1 MPTFMERLQHG
12 WNAFINNK
20 DPTITQPSYS
30 YGNYSYR
37 QDRHRIRIGNER
49 TIINSIYN
57 RIATDCSSIDI
68 RHVKTDS
75 NGRFS
80 DVVDSGLNSI
90 FSLEANIDQESRAFV
105 RDIVQSMLDE
115 GVIACVPVDTT
126 TNPYKGG
133 SYDIN
138 TMRTG
143 KITKWMPRHVTI
155 ELYNDRN
162 GQRQEVTLPKEMVA
176 IVENPFYSVMN
187 EPNSTM
193 QRLIRKLRLLDDVDE
208 QSSAGKLDLIIQLP
222 YVIKTEARRAQ
233 AEQRRKDIEMQL
245 AGSKYGI
252 AYTDGTERVIQLNR
266 SLDNN
271 LMKQIEYL
279 TETLMGQLGITNEIL
294 NGTANEQTM
303 MNYYNRIV
311 EPILSAITGEFN
323 RKFLTK
329 TARTKGQTFM
339 FFRDPFKLVPVSSIA
354 DIADKFTRNEILSS
368 NEVRGLIG
376 FKPSKDPKADELRNK
391 NLNQSSNDQDTPPTV
406 APEDGADMGDDSVF
420 KEQIQNGE

>member
-20 DPTITQPSYS
+20 DPTVTQPLYS

-37 QDRHRIRIGNER
+37 QDRRRLRVGNER

-57 RIATDCSSIDI
+57 RISTDCAAIDI
-68 RHVKTDS
+68 RHVKTDV

-80 DVVDSGLNSI
+80 DVIDSGLNTI
-90 FSLEANIDQESRAFV
+90 FSLEANIDQTARSFV
-105 RDIVQSMLDE
+105 QDIVQSMLDE
-115 GVIACVPVDTT
+115 GVVACVPVDTT
-126 TNPYKGG
+126 TDPYKEG
-133 SYDIN
+133 SYDIS

-143 KITKWMPRHVTI
+143 KITKWMPRHVTV
-155 ELYNDRN
+155 ELYNDRT
-162 GQRQEVTLPKEMVA
+162 GQKQEVTLPKEMVA

-222 YVIKTEARRAQ
+222 YVIKTEARRQQ

-311 EPILSAITGEFN
+311 EPILSAITGEFI
-323 RKFLTK
+323 RKFLSK
-329 TARTKGQTFM
+329 TARTRHQSIM

-376 FKPSKDPKADELRNK
+376 FKPVKDPKADELRNK
-391 NLNQSSNDQDTPPTV
+391 NLNQASDAPSSPTTNEEEND
-406 APEDGADMGDDSVF
+406 ADSVF